1 MQIKHQS
8 GDLSKLIFGN
18 NHLWLEKLI
27 DEDSLK
33 TEIDGHQPIT
43 LKKHRLKA
51 KRNSCVKVVFRTN
64 LLKVKERKIRFRVMS
79 WLFSKAGLIAKPRK
93 VTIYKV
99 IPKSEGNLDL
109 S

>member
-18 NHLWLEKLI
+18 NHLWREKLI

-51 KRNSCVKVVFRTN
+51 RRNSCAKVVFRPN
-64 LLKVKERKIRFRVMS
+64 LLKVKERKLRFRVMS
-79 WLFSKAGLIAKPRK
+79 WLFSKAGLVAKPRK
-93 VTIYKV
+93 VTTYKV